1 MRKRFL
7 STLIALTLTTGT
19 ASTVFASST
28 TNKSTNIN
36 ELYKNAY
43 TATMKSLN
51 EKTQSSIKE
60 AREAIGKLPKS
71 LDWAIGEFSKQVDTV
86 QHPIFVEIVN
96 SIEKS
101 KNTNKQDDINS
112 GRELVKD
119 VIEDQYK
126 RTWSSDLDRVQQ
138 KKIERLIQNV
148 NKLNVANSDALEV
161 IEEELNDLSKVKY
174 NNTVKNF
181 VDTYSDQIFT
191 KITGTKELVD
201 KYSQIVE
208 KKLSTEEIKQIKNCA
223 NAEKLTSILKESK
236 ADKNKMLEAAI
247 YWINSTENADIEKLT
262 KEVTT
267 YNVNDEKAEKLPK
280 ENSQKE
286 ADEKKQSEEND
297 NLSSLFKY
305 VKEKQNKEEEKL
317 NKLIKEKKEE
327 EKLNVEKTQNEIQK
341 QEEQNKEVGIKS
353 NLLNKGIQRRGVS
366 YQKSFLVFKMV
377 NAKITKDQIVTV
389 GGKTI
394 NILKGDTSSKIK
406 DRIIKAFE
414 NDLNWESGV
423 GYALVQ
429 EKSASV
435 RLVSKQVKDNV
446 DNLAIGSSEIS
457 FIQYDDTK
465 GDIGQSEVKEK
476 CEVVVTKSAGEDQK
490 LTLNV
495 KGYIANVN
503 IGTVTINISKGNS
516 TQKIAKSIEAAFK
529 AHDNISRIF
538 NISLDESNS
547 KVILTQKMAHNL
559 GITVEVEKVNDIER
573 NKKSN
578 KINPSLV
585 KDEVVG
591 NNSSKI
597 DIEKENEKKVVE
609 SEELKKQ
616 QEEQKIQAEKEKAQK
631 EAEANRLAEQ
641 QRRAEELK
649 KQQKENQEN
658 NNLSSLYTH
667 VKEKKDTSE
676 EKLNKFAKEEKEKQ
690 KLDAEKAQ
698 KEIQKQE
705 EQNKE
710 VGIKST
716 LVNKGVQRRGI
727 SYQKSFLVFKMA
739 NARITEDQT
748 ITVAGK
754 TVNILKDDTSS
765 KIKDRII
772 KAFENDPN
780 WESGVGYVLV
790 QEKSASVKLVSKQ
803 VKDNVDNLSVGS
815 SEISF
820 VQYDDVRGDIGQSE
834 VKEKCEIV
842 VTTQAS
848 EDQTLTLNIKGYIS
862 NVNIGTVTINVS
874 KGDTTQQIAK
884 FIEAAF
890 KGHSNI
896 SRIFNISL
904 DETNSK
910 VVLTQ
915 KIAYNLG
922 TTVEVVK

>member
-208 KKLSTEEIKQIKNCA
+208 KKLSNEEIKQIKNCA

-247 YWINSTENADIEKLT
+247 YWTNSTENADIDKLT

-267 YNVNDEKAEKLPK
+267 YKVNDEKAEKLPK

-286 ADEKKQSEEND
+286 ADERKQSEEND

-327 EKLNVEKTQNEIQK
+327 EKLNVEKTQKEIQK

-377 NAKITKDQIVTV
+377 NAKITKDQTITIA
-389 GGKTI
+389 GKTV

-406 DRIIKAFE
+406 DRIIKEFE
-414 NDLNWESGV
+414 NDSNWEANR
-423 GYALVQ
+423 GYLLVQ

-435 RLVSKQVKDNV
+435 GLVSKQIKDNV
-446 DNLAIGSSEIS
+446 DNLTVGSSEIS
-457 FIQYDDTK
+457 FVQYDDTK
-465 GDIGQSEVKEK
+465 GDLGQSEVKEK
-476 CEVVVTKSAGEDQK
+476 CEVMVTRQASEDQT
-490 LTLNV
+490 LTLTV
-495 KGYIANVN
+495 KGYILNIN
-503 IGTVTINISKGNS
+503 IGTVTINVPKGDS

-529 AHDNISRIF
+529 AHSNISRIF
-538 NISLDESNS
+538 NITLDESNS
-547 KVILTQKMAHNL
+547 KVTLTQKIADNL
-559 GITVEVEKVNDIER
+559 GTTVEVEKENA
-573 NKKSN
+573 KKIS
-578 KINPSLV
+578 
-585 KDEVVG
+585 
-591 NNSSKI
+591 
-597 DIEKENEKKVVE
+597 
-609 SEELKKQ
+609 
-616 QEEQKIQAEKEKAQK
+616 
-631 EAEANRLAEQ
+631 EQ
-641 QRRAEELK
+641 QRKAEELK
-649 KQQKENQEN
+649 KQQLEQEAKIKAEKEAEANKIAEQQRKTEESKKQQKENEEDD
-658 NNLSSLYTH
+658 NLSTLYTH
-667 VKEKKDTSE
+667 VKEKKDKSE
-676 EKLNKFAKEEKEKQ
+676 EKLNKFVKEQEESQ
-690 KLDAEKAQ
+690 KLDTEKTK

-710 VGIKST
+710 VGIKSV
-716 LVNKGVQRRGI
+716 LLNKAIREKGV
-727 SYQKSFLVFKMA
+727 SYQKSFLVFKMT
-739 NARITEDQT
+739 NSRIAEDQT
-748 ITVAGK
+748 ITIAGK
-754 TVNILKDDTSS
+754 NIKILKGDTSS
-765 KIKDRII
+765 KIQDRII
-772 KAFENDPN
+772 NAFENDSA
-780 WESGVGYVLV
+780 WTSGVGYAMV
-790 QEKSASVKLVSKQ
+790 QEKSASVRLISKQ
-803 VKDNVDNLSVGS
+803 IKDNVDNLAVGS

-820 VQYDDVRGDIGQSE
+820 VQYDDTKGDVGQSE
-834 VKEKCEIV
+834 VKEKCEV
-842 VTTQAS
+842 MVTRQAG
-848 EDQTLTLNIKGYIS
+848 EDQTLILNVKGYIL
-862 NVNIGTVTINVS
+862 NINIGTVTINVS
-874 KGDTTQQIAK
+874 KGDSTQKIAK
-884 FIEAAF
+884 SIETAF
-890 KGHSNI
+890 KSQSNI
-896 SRIFNISL
+896 SRIFNITL
-904 DETNSK
+904 DESNSK
-910 VVLTQ
+910 VTLTQ
-915 KIAYNLG
+915 KIADNLG